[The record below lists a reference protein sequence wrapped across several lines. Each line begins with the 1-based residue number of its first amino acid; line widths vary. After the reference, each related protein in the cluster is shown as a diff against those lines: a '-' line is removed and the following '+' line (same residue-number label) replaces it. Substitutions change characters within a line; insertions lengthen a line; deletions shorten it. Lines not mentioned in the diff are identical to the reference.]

1 MAGLR
6 RGRFQQ
12 AGQLVVGS
20 KDVEAFYP
28 SMDVDLAAE
37 EVKQEVE
44 ESKVDIEMDTNEAAL
59 YIACTMTPEEIEEE
73 GLTNVVHRRRYKN
86 GPRPGLTSKAV
97 VGGASQRLEDQA
109 WIPPARKPGRRQKRK
124 MAGCVLRSACKLVM
138 QNHFYSYDNTI
149 RRQTKGGAIGNKLTE
164 KLGRLL
170 MKRHDKKYL
179 KLLKKLDIRE
189 EIFDRYVDDELEGL
203 AAVEPGVR
211 FEEGKLIVKEDK
223 IEEDQLL
230 EADERTFRLLRDIGN
245 SIFKCIQFTIDV
257 PSLNENGRLPVLDLN
272 VEVVGGKIEHG
283 FFQKPCTSEIV
294 IPFNSAHSRKMKMS
308 VLVEEGVR
316 RLRNHSR
323 GMEWE
328 RSRQVMEDWSRRLRR
343 SGYPATM
350 RHEVIK
356 AAVERYDKL
365 CKEEE
370 EGVRPIHRPRKW
382 KEDERRREKELKR
395 TNWHQNQP
403 NQVSAPLILD
413 PTAGDMTRD
422 MKEVCKNFENVTGWR
437 IPVVERAGLA
447 MRSLA
452 KAEPLKTE
460 GCKRDDCFPCTTGG
474 GNCERNGSGYQISCG
489 SCLRAG
495 KKAEYEGETGA
506 NGFTKGNEQLSG
518 LRSKDP
524 ENALWKHCMLEHENE
539 QVDFSMKVLGSFQSA
554 MARQV
559 NEGVRI
565 QRSRADYLLNSKSEF
580 HQHPVVRVVPMR
592 GIQVEQGEDQGG
604 GRGRRGQGI

>member
-1 MAGLR
+1 
-6 RGRFQQ
+6 
-12 AGQLVVGS
+12 
-20 KDVEAFYP
+20 
-28 SMDVDLAAE
+28 
-37 EVKQEVE
+37 
-44 ESKVDIEMDTNEAAL
+44 
-59 YIACTMTPEEIEEE
+59 
-73 GLTNVVHRRRYKN
+73 
-86 GPRPGLTSKAV
+86 
-97 VGGASQRLEDQA
+97 
-109 WIPPARKPGRRQKRK
+109 
-124 MAGCVLRSACKLVM
+124 
-138 QNHFYSYDNTI
+138 
-149 RRQTKGGAIGNKLTE
+149 
-164 KLGRLL
+164 
-170 MKRHDKKYL
+170 
-179 KLLKKLDIRE
+179 
-189 EIFDRYVDDELEGL
+189 
-203 AAVEPGVR
+203 
-211 FEEGKLIVKEDK
+211 
-223 IEEDQLL
+223 
-230 EADERTFRLLRDIGN
+230 
-245 SIFKCIQFTIDV
+245 
-257 PSLNENGRLPVLDLN
+257 
-272 VEVVGGKIEHG
+272 
-283 FFQKPCTSEIV
+283 
-294 IPFNSAHSRKMKMS
+294 
-308 VLVEEGVR
+308 
-316 RLRNHSR
+316 
-323 GMEWE
+323 MEWE
-328 RSRQVMEDWSRRLRR
+328 RSRQVREDWSRRLRR

-365 CKEEE
+365 CKEKE

-382 KEDERRREKELKR
+382 KEDEGQREKELKR

-437 IPVVERAGLA
+437 IPVIEKAGLA
-447 MRSLA
+447 MRSLT

-474 GNCERNGSGYQISCG
+474 GNCERKGSGYRISCG

-506 NGFTKGNEQLSG
+506 NGFTRGNEQLSG

-524 ENALWKHCMLEHENE
+524 ENALWKHCMLEHESE

-604 GRGRRGQGI
+604 GRGRGRHRGQGI